1 MRDITPTECVCVC
14 AQYLPRLKQEVR
26 DTEEKMRRIKEAN
39 INMQVADA
47 KSDAHKL
54 ARWAKTERRNERED
68 CTHSYCCC
76 KGGGPA
82 LPLCVCDKD
91 LLDCTVNNMR
101 GSLFLSCAL

>member
-1 MRDITPTECVCVC
+1 MCVC

-26 DTEEKMRRIKEAN
+26 DREEKMRRMGGMAN

-54 ARWAKTERRNERED
+54 ARRAKTERRNERED

-76 KGGGPA
+76 KGGARLSPFV
-82 LPLCVCDKD
+82 CVTKIY
-91 LLDCTVNNMR
+91 LTIH
-101 GSLFLSCAL
+101 GE

>member
-1 MRDITPTECVCVC
+1 VCVR
-14 AQYLPRLKQEVR
+14 AIFAEVETGSQR
-26 DTEEKMRRIKEAN
+26 YGREDEENGGAN

-91 LLDCTVNNMR
+91 LLDYTR
-101 GSLFLSCAL
+101 

>member
-54 ARWAKTERRNERED
+54 ARRAKTERRNQRED

-76 KGGGPA
+76 KGGGGGRGSA
-82 LPLCVCDKD
+82 PLCV
-91 LLDCTVNNMR
+91 
-101 GSLFLSCAL
+101 